1 MKLQLSAEIL
11 IGMAVTLLVVLALLG
26 YFANIRGAIV
36 GTWAALSAVA
46 NAVSSYPAR
55 LPAG

>member
-1 MKLQLSAEIL
+1 
-11 IGMAVTLLVVLALLG
+11 MAVTLLVVLALLG

-36 GTWAALSAVA
+36 GTRAALSSVA

-55 LPAG
+55 LSAG